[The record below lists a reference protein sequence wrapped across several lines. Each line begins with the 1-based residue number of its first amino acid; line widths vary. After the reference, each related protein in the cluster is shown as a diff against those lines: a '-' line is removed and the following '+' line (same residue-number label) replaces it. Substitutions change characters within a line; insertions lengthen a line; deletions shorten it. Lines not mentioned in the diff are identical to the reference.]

1 MGGVRHFFNTDCST
15 ISTILKNKGEI
26 MEHVKSAMLMMLTI
40 ISKKYGIVMEEME
53 KLLRGRI
60 SINVESCS
68 A

>member
-1 MGGVRHFFNTDCST
+1 
-15 ISTILKNKGEI
+15 

-60 SINVESCS
+60 SINVKSCS